1 MSEDKVLVITDKEEL
16 YDKCENI
23 EQLFDKYYLPLLDIH
38 YKKIYQLQQENQQ
51 LKSKKPI
58 KDLKERNNKLL
69 EQYRLCDIRKVHLEK
84 ENQQLKEQMV
94 NLYQEFKLNNVS
106 TATQYQMINMQ
117 NEIHIR
123 EVSKLKKHIEY
134 LEQQLKQEDEV
145 IDDVIEL
152 VNSNPIVFKDE
163 NYIDIETI
171 TNCEDA
177 EVHFIRDLKN
187 ILQRYKGDNR

>member
-1 MSEDKVLVITDKEEL
+1 M
-16 YDKCENI
+16 
-23 EQLFDKYYLPLLDIH
+23 
-38 YKKIYQLQQENQQ
+38 
-51 LKSKKPI
+51 
-58 KDLKERNNKLL
+58 
-69 EQYRLCDIRKVHLEK
+69 YR

-94 NLYQEFKLNNVS
+94 NLYQEFKLNNVN

>member
-69 EQYRLCDIRKVHLEK
+69 EQYRLCDIRK
-84 ENQQLKEQMV
+84 
-94 NLYQEFKLNNVS
+94 
-106 TATQYQMINMQ
+106 
-117 NEIHIR
+117 
-123 EVSKLKKHIEY
+123 
-134 LEQQLKQEDEV
+134 
-145 IDDVIEL
+145 
-152 VNSNPIVFKDE
+152 
-163 NYIDIETI
+163 
-171 TNCEDA
+171 
-177 EVHFIRDLKN
+177 
-187 ILQRYKGDNR
+187 